1 MKRLF
6 HIVLFAFSFTSFN
19 AFCQSNIGAEQLI
32 GTWKNEHGSTL
43 TITQTENDD
52 FTGTFKTAVADTK
65 SCIGYPIPF
74 KGSSNG
80 NALAISMSLEDC
92 GSPTTIA
99 MVGSVG
105 KENKTLDTIYLVQ
118 SNGVDTWKARVTGH
132 DLYQKIN

>member
-6 HIVLFAFSFTSFN
+6 HIAIFALSFTSLN
-19 AFCQSNIGAEQLI
+19 TFCQSNFGARRLI
-32 GTWKNEHGSTL
+32 GTWKNERGSTL

-52 FTGTFKTAVADTK
+52 FIGTFITAVADTK

-80 NALAISMSLEDC
+80 NALAISMSLKDC

-99 MVGSVG
+99 MVGNVS
-105 KENKTLDTIYLVQ
+105 KDNKTLDTIYLVQ
-118 SNGVDTWKARVTGH
+118 NKGLDSWKARITGH
-132 DLYQKIN
+132 DLYFNVN